1 MNSFPDDPRLDER
14 FRTLRCRDADSARG
28 FVCILDLR
36 RERGKNRSCPAG
48 RLIAAAALLAMVV
61 FCVLVRVPMKS
72 APPLILDAAA
82 AQLINWESPTDFLL
96 SDDFLPTP
104 SN

>member
-1 MNSFPDDPRLDER
+1 MNSFPNSPRLGER
-14 FRTLRCRDADSARG
+14 FGALRWRAANSGPG

-36 RERGKNRSCPAG
+36 HGCRKNRSCAG
-48 RLIAAAALLAMVV
+48 RLITGAALLAMVI
-61 FCVLVRVPMKS
+61 FCVLVRVPAKT

-82 AQLINWESPTDFLL
+82 VQLTDWESPTGFLL

-104 SN
+104 PN